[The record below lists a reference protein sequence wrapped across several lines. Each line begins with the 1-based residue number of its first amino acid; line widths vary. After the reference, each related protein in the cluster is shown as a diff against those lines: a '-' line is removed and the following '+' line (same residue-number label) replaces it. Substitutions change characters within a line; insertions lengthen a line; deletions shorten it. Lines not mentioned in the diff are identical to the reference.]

1 MFKIA
6 LLLQLLSLALSFS
19 GIAQSVPTVASLK
32 AEYPD
37 EKAVFLV
44 KKEAI
49 NVDIVNGELQ
59 IITKH
64 HLDKLLIDDNGQAY
78 ANHTIHYSPVFY
90 DVEDIV
96 AEVFT
101 PKGSKYKKQRID
113 NIETKSSYSGMI
125 FYDDSKET
133 EIKFPNMGAGQRAV
147 VSYQENIKD
156 AHFLSAFYFSSYM
169 PILYG
174 ELTIT
179 FPKSVK
185 VNYKSFNLEG
195 TNVKFSTIQDEKST
209 TYKWTVINSKSFE
222 VADNAPA
229 ISYYEPHVA
238 IYIDRFEIEGKE
250 PQRVLSDVSDLFG
263 WYTSLITEVN
273 QDEDPTLKNI
283 VDSLL
288 TGNETPREKI
298 EKVFYWVQDHIKYVA
313 FEDGLGGFIP
323 RQASLVCTRR
333 FGDCKDMASIITD
346 MLRYAGIEA
355 YLTWIGSRDI
365 PYRYEEL
372 PTPMVDNHMIAS
384 TKLDG
389 EFIFLDATG
398 SYTPLGMPTSFIQ
411 GKEAMVKLA
420 DGSFEI
426 VEVPAVVAQKNH
438 YKDEVTVQ
446 LDGKN
451 LIGQGTATL
460 DGYVKFTMT
469 HKLKNKLGQKR
480 DDYLKGWL
488 EKGNNKFLI
497 NDYSVNGLNDKV
509 VPLEIEYK
517 FSIGSYASL
526 VGEEAYV
533 NLHLDR
539 VYENA
544 QIDIE
549 KRKGV
554 AREIDYK
561 KQETHITNLDIPE
574 GYEVTELPENQ
585 NFIDGPFS
593 FSVKYSQTDSQVRLE
608 KIVKID
614 TLLIEKEQFDQWNN
628 LIDALD
634 DAYGEVVVLKK
645 K

>member
-1 MFKIA
+1 MFKNT
-6 LLLQLLSLALSFS
+6 LVLQLLFILISFI
-19 GIAQSVPTVASLK
+19 GTAQTIPTAASLK
-32 AEYPD
+32 AQYPD
-37 EKAVFLV
+37 EKAVFLI

-49 NVDIVNGELQ
+49 NVDVINGELK

-64 HLDKLLIDDNGQAY
+64 NLDKLLIDDNGQAY
-78 ANHTIHYSPVFY
+78 ANHAIHYSPVFY

-96 AEVFT
+96 AEVYT

-133 EIKFPNMGAGQRAV
+133 EIKFPNMSTGQRAV

-169 PILYG
+169 PILQG
-174 ELTIT
+174 ELSIT

-185 VNYKSFNLEG
+185 VNYKEFNLDEA
-195 TNVKFSTIQDEKST
+195 NVKFSTITNDKTT
-209 TYKWTVINSKSFE
+209 TYKWTVENSKSFE

-238 IYIDRFEIEGKE
+238 IYIDQFQVEGKE

-273 QDEDPTLKNI
+273 QEEDPALKGI

-346 MLRYAGIEA
+346 MLRYAGVEA

-411 GKEAMVKLA
+411 GKEAMVKLT
-420 DGSFEI
+420 DGTFEI
-426 VEVPAVVAQKNH
+426 VEVPAVLAEKNN
-438 YKDEVTVQ
+438 YEDVVTVT

-451 LIGQGTATL
+451 LSGQGLATL

-497 NDYSVNGLNDKV
+497 NDYSVSGLNDKV
-509 VPLEIEYK
+509 APLELKYN

-544 QIDIE
+544 QIEID

-554 AREIDYK
+554 AWEIDYK
-561 KQETHITNLDIPE
+561 KQETHVTQLEIPE
-574 GYEVTELPENQ
+574 GYEVIELPENQ
-585 NFIDGPFS
+585 SFNDGPFS
-593 FSVKYSQTDSQVRLE
+593 FAIKYSQTDTQVRLE

-614 TLLIEKEQFDQWNN
+614 TLLIEKDQFEQWNN